1 MKLVVAGRD
10 FTSLCVGLTLEDNI
24 YAASKVLCADIVF
37 ENHDG
42 YLPPVFA
49 YCGDQVVLSDG
60 VEVFRG
66 NVIEVEVMG
75 KEGIFSITAHEKSHL
90 LARNDVCGF
99 FSTSCAD
106 NARKAVSQCGLECGD
121 MPYKTCRSFA
131 SYGGMT
137 AKEVID
143 ECYGE
148 GYFVECDGSRVSVRK
163 AGESEIALSAG
174 MIFSIRSE
182 ESIME
187 MVNEVS
193 LTDSKHR
200 VIYNTKSNSDIKK
213 YGKYHKYRQISRNE
227 SGAAVAKAMLK
238 GLVRRADIVMGG
250 ELRVKKGSLIRFDL
264 ARYGLE
270 GRYLIESVLHSVRD
284 GVHLTEI
291 GVKHE
296 SIL

>member
-1 MKLVVAGRD
+1 MKLIAAGRD

-24 YAASKVLCADIVF
+24 YAASKVLSADIVF

-49 YCGDQVVLSDG
+49 YCGDEVVLEDG
-60 VEVFRG
+60 GEVFRG
-66 NVIEVEVMG
+66 NVTSVKVRG
-75 KEGIFSITAHEKSHL
+75 KDGIFTITAFEKSHL
-90 LARNDVCGF
+90 LARNDVYGF
-99 FSTSCAD
+99 FSSSCAES
-106 NARKAVSQCGLECGD
+106 ARKAVSQCGLAYGD

-148 GYFVECDGSRVSVRK
+148 GYFIEYAGGKVCIRK
-163 AGESEIALSAG
+163 AGEREIALSPG
-174 MIFSIRSE
+174 MIFDIRSA
-182 ESIME
+182 ESAHE

-200 VIYNTKSNSDIKK
+200 VIYNTKSNSDIEK

-227 SGAAVAKAMLK
+227 SSTAVGKAMMK
-238 GLVRRADIVMGG
+238 GIVRRADIVMGG
-250 ELRVKKGSLIRFDL
+250 EFKVTKGSLVSFSL

-270 GRYLIESVLHSVRD
+270 GKYLIESVLHSIKD